1 MATDPRLE
9 LRYQGLQALNI
20 IFLSAI
26 RLSSNLKV
34 TDLVTNSKEKT
45 ISDASL
51 KDDYVFI
58 FDSNFANLSGSDD
71 TSQTLKG
78 VDKSLFK
85 IDEYIGTYLAHC
97 KEAGA

>member
-1 MATDPRLE
+1 MLSDIVKLSDFRHLLKALWSMATDPRLE

-34 TDLVTNSKEKT
+34 TDLVTTSKEKT

-71 TSQTLKG
+71 TS
-78 VDKSLFK
+78 
-85 IDEYIGTYLAHC
+85 
-97 KEAGA
+97 